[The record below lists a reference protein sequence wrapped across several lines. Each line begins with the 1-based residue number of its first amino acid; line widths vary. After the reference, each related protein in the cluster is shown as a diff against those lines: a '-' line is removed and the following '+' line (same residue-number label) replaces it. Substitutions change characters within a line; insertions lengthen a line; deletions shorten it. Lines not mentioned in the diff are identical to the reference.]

1 MQKVRYGVVSTAQ
14 VAPRF
19 IEGVRL
25 TDNGEV
31 VAVSS
36 RQLPQAQAF
45 AAKHGI
51 PKAYGSLKEMLA
63 DDAIDAIYV
72 ANINKAHYPTAKEA
86 LLAGKHVLVEKPFT
100 LTHQQATELFEI
112 ARERQLFL
120 MEAQKSVFIPMTQKV
135 KDVIASG
142 TLGDIVSVSSTTAY
156 PNIDHVT
163 WFRELSLGGGTVHFM
178 APYALSYLQHIFE
191 ASITTATGVAHFPKG
206 QSDSQSKILLAL
218 SNGVLVDV
226 FLTTHIKLAHE
237 MTIFGTKGRLLIPNF
252 WKTTTATLVMADGRQ
267 ETLEASMAS
276 DFEAEVYHVSQMIL
290 EGQTTSPIMTP
301 EVTLSGIKVIE
312 QLYQSWKSSN

>member
-36 RQLPQAQAF
+36 RQLSQAQAF
-45 AAKHGI
+45 AAKHNI

-100 LTHQQATELFEI
+100 LTYQQATELFEI
-112 ARERQLFL
+112 ARERQLF
-120 MEAQKSVFIPMTQKV
+120 
-135 KDVIASG
+135 
-142 TLGDIVSVSSTTAY
+142 
-156 PNIDHVT
+156 
-163 WFRELSLGGGTVHFM
+163 
-178 APYALSYLQHIFE
+178 
-191 ASITTATGVAHFPKG
+191 
-206 QSDSQSKILLAL
+206 
-218 SNGVLVDV
+218 
-226 FLTTHIKLAHE
+226 
-237 MTIFGTKGRLLIPNF
+237 
-252 WKTTTATLVMADGRQ
+252 
-267 ETLEASMAS
+267 
-276 DFEAEVYHVSQMIL
+276 
-290 EGQTTSPIMTP
+290 
-301 EVTLSGIKVIE
+301 
-312 QLYQSWKSSN
+312 